1 MYLLAHEAH
10 WWLFQLVLV
19 CIHTFVLRNRW
30 NSVPWIIFGNF
41 SILSYITRLSYAR
54 SSSHLLLPTSYP
66 QPKIKWMENF
76 GIDRYRYHKIFYYSK
91 KNAIR
96 LLEFTWNSSP
106 CFSLQYS
113 FILGYTYSMSV
124 LRSINMS
131 VNVELVKIRT
141 ILELTGGKSIR
152 LPANILSIVF
162 SSMLCLES
170 LLINGSAHKLLIH
183 FTQQMMQN
191 DSQFDI
197 AD

>member
-1 MYLLAHEAH
+1 
-10 WWLFQLVLV
+10 
-19 CIHTFVLRNRW
+19 
-30 NSVPWIIFGNF
+30 
-41 SILSYITRLSYAR
+41 
-54 SSSHLLLPTSYP
+54 
-66 QPKIKWMENF
+66 
-76 GIDRYRYHKIFYYSK
+76 
-91 KNAIR
+91 
-96 LLEFTWNSSP
+96 
-106 CFSLQYS
+106 
-113 FILGYTYSMSV
+113 MSV

-170 LLINGSAHKLLIH
+170 LLINGSAHKLQIP
-183 FTQQMMQN
+183 FPQQIMQN